1 MGLSGL
7 YPAPNLPDKVHTELM
22 NKQRQEM
29 LNSLDSFKKDPTT
42 REYADL
48 IEIMT
53 TMWCD
58 PSRKAGS
65 CWGDDITDVRLE
77 YRRFRVDAEGK
88 KVEGTETHWSMC
100 QIMTLGNNFD
110 DKRTVIPA
118 DKFNLVVA
126 DDDGNNKRIKNL
138 KEASEQ
144 AKDLFP
150 SKALEDGT
158 KLGVKDVAVAYRM
171 AFVPMPS
178 AESGWQCEVRYVC
191 YGYNTVTASKP
202 KNALFFNHPMSTS
215 FTMEKPGHL
224 KGFQPLYT
232 EVTSEV
238 DPLTGAAAELKT
250 RCFATAVEA
259 TNRSIADIGTETKAE
274 SAAAAA
280 AGKGTQV
287 KTGPCWDTATSSAAW
302 HIAVPLEE
310 APDPAHKYRNLG
322 GGANLG
328 NQPQFTACSAGSE
341 PVMRSLSAAGGD
353 SEPAFRSLSAEDDE
367 SAFDPAALAA
377 ARAGTP
383 LRSEAKEGRIGI
395 GTYVCDAEPL
405 PYKAPVAKSTPAIAT
420 SIAIMTIPMGA
431 TPDDATVLQAAKFL
445 HKRHALTANL
455 GIEIKSRASEEAV
468 KAGLSTDAPHSEKT
482 LGELA
487 KTVGAEMAKNIDKES
502 KRQMIAPGRPLLVG
516 VPME

>member
-1 MGLSGL
+1 MGLSDC
-7 YPAPNLPDKVHTELM
+7 YPSPNLPDKVHSELM
-22 NKQRQEM
+22 DKQRMEM
-29 LNSLDSFKKDPTT
+29 LNSLDSLKKDSTT
-42 REYADL
+42 REYANL

-88 KVEGTETHWSMC
+88 KVTGTDSHWSMC
-100 QIMTLGNNFD
+100 QIMTLGNNFND
-110 DKRTVIPA
+110 MRTVIPA

-150 SKALEDGT
+150 SEELKDGT
-158 KLGVKDVAVAYRM
+158 NMGVKDVAVAYRM
-171 AFVPMPS
+171 AFVPIPS

-191 YGYNTVTASKP
+191 YGYNTMVASKP
-202 KNALFFNHPMSTS
+202 KNVLLFGDPMNTS
-215 FTMEKPGHL
+215 ISMELPGHQV
-224 KGFQPLYT
+224 GFQPLYT
-232 EVTSEV
+232 KVTNDV
-238 DPLTGAAAELKT
+238 DPLTGASAEAKT
-250 RCFATAVEA
+250 RCFATSVEA

-287 KTGPCWDTATSSAAW
+287 KTGPCWDIATSSAAW
-302 HIAVPLEE
+302 HIAVPLEDVIE
-310 APDPAHKYRNLG
+310 EEHRYRS
-322 GGANLG
+322 GAAMG
-328 NQPQFTACSAGSE
+328 HPGFTACSAS
-341 PVMRSLSAAGGD
+341 GD
-353 SEPAFRSLSAEDDE
+353 SEPAFRSLGADDDE

-383 LRSEAKEGRIGI
+383 LRAEAKEGRIGI
-395 GTYVCDAEPL
+395 GTYVCDAETL
-405 PYKAPVAKSTPAIAT
+405 PHKKPVAKSTPAIAT
-420 SIAIMTIPMGA
+420 SIGIMTIPMGA

-455 GIEIKSRASEEAV
+455 GVEIKSRASEEAI
-468 KAGLSTDAPHSEKT
+468 KAGLSTDAPHSKRT
-482 LGELA
+482 LNELE
-487 KTVGAEMAKNIDKES
+487 KTVGPEKAKAIAKEN
-502 KRQMIAPGRPLLVG
+502 KVQMIAPGRPLFAG